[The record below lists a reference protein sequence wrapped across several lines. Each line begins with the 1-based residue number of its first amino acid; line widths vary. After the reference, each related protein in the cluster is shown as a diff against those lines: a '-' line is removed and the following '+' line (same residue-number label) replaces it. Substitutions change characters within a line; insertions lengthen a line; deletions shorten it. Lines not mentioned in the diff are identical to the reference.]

1 MKSRFMK
8 FSDIMMNLVHTGE
21 VQSGLIIKCVSTNQ
35 ILILH
40 EIMLGT
46 TQALAFF
53 TEDRQ
58 LVQTIDPE
66 SVWELVNIKLEGDI
80 TNEY

>member
-8 FSDIMMNLVHTGE
+8 FSNIMMDLVYTGIA
-21 VQSGLIIKCVSTNQ
+21 QPGLIIKCVTTNQ
-35 ILILH
+35 ILLLH
-40 EIMLGT
+40 EIMLGS
-46 TQALAFF
+46 TQSLAFF

-58 LVQTIDPE
+58 LVQTVDPE

-80 TNEY
+80 TNEQ